1 MSKKARVAVITLQ
14 AVKNYGSVLQAYAT
28 QVVLERLDQDVVIID
43 YIREFNL
50 DNKIADKITE
60 NDKGLKKIAKEIV
73 LYPTIKKWKKV
84 FNDFLKKNLNLTK
97 KVYTYPQDFIENPIE
112 ADVFCVGSD
121 QVWNIE
127 WNDGIIGPLY
137 LDFVKDKKKISFSS
151 SIGMSALGEKSKE
164 VAKLLMDFSNITVRE
179 RSGVEMLHAIGVEK
193 VSYCCDPTLL
203 LDCSFWKEFSKAPKK
218 CPKKYV
224 LLYQLN
230 RNHEFDKMASEIASK
245 LNCELVR
252 ICMRYDQIRLPG
264 KHIIVPEVSEFLGL
278 IENAELILTDSFHAT
293 AFSINF
299 NKNFY
304 VVYVELLLN
313 SVDRCVA
320 IRPCEKGNPN
330 AIHWGRLK
338 EGRWCASTLGC
349 RGLAK
354 TLFDIMEWEEGLKYR
369 FRGQFVEQGDN
380 KLMLFELDEPE
391 MIKIEEIVLPS
402 KEEEAEGKTVKQMI
416 YIFPPEW
423 EGTFGQPITSI
434 AQVGILQQEHYAG
447 NWDVLRPAAEIKEMN
462 TFTADGLNKLLHEA
476 EEIMEGWTDTNE

>member
-1 MSKKARVAVITLQ
+1 MASRIQGITVEIGGDTTKLSKALE
-14 AVKNYGSVLQAYAT
+14 SVNKSIKGT
-28 QVVLERLDQDVVIID
+28 QS
-43 YIREFNL
+43 
-50 DNKIADKITE
+50 
-60 NDKGLKKIAKEIV
+60 GLKDVNKLLKLDPSNTELVVQKQKMLKDAIEATKEKLATLKTAAQQANEQLANGEITQQQYDALQREIV
-73 LYPTIKKWKKV
+73 ETEQ
-84 FNDFLKKNLNLTK
+84 NTSCLKK
-97 KVYTYPQDFIENPIE
+97 FE
-112 ADVFCVGSD
+112 DV
-121 QVWNIE
+121 E
-127 WNDGIIGPLY
+127 
-137 LDFVKDKKKISFSS
+137 
-151 SIGMSALGEKSKE
+151 
-164 VAKLLMDFSNITVRE
+164 
-179 RSGVEMLHAIGVEK
+179 
-193 VSYCCDPTLL
+193 
-203 LDCSFWKEFSKAPKK
+203 
-218 CPKKYV
+218 
-224 LLYQLN
+224 
-230 RNHEFDKMASEIASK
+230 
-245 LNCELVR
+245 
-252 ICMRYDQIRLPG
+252 
-264 KHIIVPEVSEFLGL
+264 
-278 IENAELILTDSFHAT
+278 
-293 AFSINF
+293 
-299 NKNFY
+299 
-304 VVYVELLLN
+304 YVELLLN

-423 EGTFGQPITSI
+423 AGTFEQPITSI

-462 TFTADGLNKLLHEA
+462 TFTADGLNALLHEA

>member
-1 MSKKARVAVITLQ
+1 MVDDGILRGYVPFDKDWTCFSAEEYREASESVMQEEQENNAEVMNRLNLSGYEVVRAQYFSTLQ
-14 AVKNYGSVLQAYAT
+14 NPAMTISNGKL
-28 QVVLERLDQDVVIID
+28 R
-43 YIREFNL
+43 FN
-50 DNKIADKITE
+50 TSC
-60 NDKGLKKIAKEIV
+60 LKKFE
-73 LYPTIKKWKKV
+73 
-84 FNDFLKKNLNLTK
+84 
-97 KVYTYPQDFIENPIE
+97 
-112 ADVFCVGSD
+112 DV
-121 QVWNIE
+121 E
-127 WNDGIIGPLY
+127 
-137 LDFVKDKKKISFSS
+137 
-151 SIGMSALGEKSKE
+151 
-164 VAKLLMDFSNITVRE
+164 
-179 RSGVEMLHAIGVEK
+179 
-193 VSYCCDPTLL
+193 
-203 LDCSFWKEFSKAPKK
+203 
-218 CPKKYV
+218 
-224 LLYQLN
+224 
-230 RNHEFDKMASEIASK
+230 
-245 LNCELVR
+245 
-252 ICMRYDQIRLPG
+252 
-264 KHIIVPEVSEFLGL
+264 
-278 IENAELILTDSFHAT
+278 
-293 AFSINF
+293 
-299 NKNFY
+299 
-304 VVYVELLLN
+304 YVELLLN
-313 SVDRCVA
+313 SVDHCVA

>member
-230 RNHEFDKMASEIASK
+230 RNHEFDKMAAEIASK

-304 VVYVELLLN
+304 VVYPNKFNSRIEDLLVNLN
-313 SVDRCVA
+313 LQ
-320 IRPCEKGNPN
+320 
-330 AIHWGRLK
+330 GRRVNIYD
-338 EGRWCASTLGC
+338 EN
-349 RGLAK
+349 RGW
-354 TLFDIMEWEEGLKYR
+354 TIPIKYE
-369 FRGQFVEQGDN
+369 FVN
-380 KLMLFELDEPE
+380 KKLDELRKE
-391 MIKIEEIVLPS
+391 SISNLS
-402 KEEEAEGKTVKQMI
+402 KA
-416 YIFPPEW
+416 
-423 EGTFGQPITSI
+423 
-434 AQVGILQQEHYAG
+434 
-447 NWDVLRPAAEIKEMN
+447 LRL
-462 TFTADGLNKLLHEA
+462 T
-476 EEIMEGWTDTNE
+476 